1 MTNSTLN
8 NTCSPWINFTSTKL
22 VSQFWEY
29 SRNIRC
35 NIPYSKIFN
44 ILDFCYFWNIPGI
57 FVFQKILYFSCSWFF
72 LNIPNP
78 YSKNMENRI
87 FEYCWNIP
95 YSINFDIFHVQG
107 FSWNIPYIFIFHR
120 IFHWIFRGIRYGLY
134 SNIKLEY
141 VLTVA

>member
-8 NTCSPWINFTSTKL
+8 NTCSPWINFTSPKL
-22 VSQFWEY
+22 VLQFWEY
-29 SRNIRC
+29 FRNIQC

-44 ILDFCYFWNIPGI
+44 ILDFYYFWNIPGI

-72 LNIPNP
+72 WNIPNP
-78 YSKNMENRI
+78 YSKNMENLI
-87 FEYCWNIP
+87 FEYSWNNP
-95 YSINFDIFHVQG
+95 YSINLDIFHVQG

-120 IFHWIFRGIRYGLY
+120 IFHGIFRGIRHGLY